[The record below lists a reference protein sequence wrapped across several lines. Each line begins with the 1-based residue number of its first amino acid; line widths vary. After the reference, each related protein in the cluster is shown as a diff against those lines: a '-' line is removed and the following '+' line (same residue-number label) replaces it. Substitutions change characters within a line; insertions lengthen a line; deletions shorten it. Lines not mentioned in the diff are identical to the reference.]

1 MIKSNF
7 EWVLN
12 HAVRHHHIPV
22 SSQGIREFVQT
33 HHQPTTLSLLSD
45 ALNYWAVDH
54 LAARIGTNELFD
66 SEPTFLAMLRSGNFV
81 FVKQYD
87 KDKVVYLE
95 NGKKEK
101 TINRS
106 GFTKVYNGIAICIK
120 TRPESGEPGLADKKA
135 GQRLENL
142 LLKSSVAFFLVYLG
156 HEAVM
161 VESWS
166 IGLILAIFL
175 CCIGVFVLLPAVVKD
190 LSLGEVSLKD
200 VCDLKPN
207 SGCDSLLKSRFAY
220 VYQWVKWTDLGFI
233 YFFGK
238 LLMAMDPN
246 LLKGPYTL
254 LGLAVLPFVF
264 YSLFI
269 QWFRLK
275 QFCLICLSVLLLF
288 LLDGALVLWHAD
300 WAKLDMT
307 FMGRGVFLMLVVSLT
322 YLMLKQTQI
331 KKSSLENT
339 RLSLLKIKRNPILFK
354 NAIHQKSKK
363 NIDLDAYP
371 IGLNLTKEQ
380 PNLKLLLFVSLDCE
394 GCRTVF
400 LDLMKLI
407 KSRNWRIQ
415 LFFKSSDMDHPAMQ
429 EAMNLSN
436 EGNWEA
442 GFEFLEYWYAD
453 PLTSKSKLKRES
465 RRIARRELERLMEI
479 NEMTAQYYG
488 VSRTPMVVVNGLELP
503 GNFNLYDLAYF
514 DQHELWQ

>member
-1 MIKSNF
+1 
-7 EWVLN
+7 
-12 HAVRHHHIPV
+12 
-22 SSQGIREFVQT
+22 
-33 HHQPTTLSLLSD
+33 
-45 ALNYWAVDH
+45 
-54 LAARIGTNELFD
+54 
-66 SEPTFLAMLRSGNFV
+66 
-81 FVKQYD
+81 
-87 KDKVVYLE
+87 
-95 NGKKEK
+95 
-101 TINRS
+101 
-106 GFTKVYNGIAICIK
+106 
-120 TRPESGEPGLADKKA
+120 
-135 GQRLENL
+135 
-142 LLKSSVAFFLVYLG
+142 
-156 HEAVM
+156 
-161 VESWS
+161 
-166 IGLILAIFL
+166 
-175 CCIGVFVLLPAVVKD
+175 
-190 LSLGEVSLKD
+190 
-200 VCDLKPN
+200 
-207 SGCDSLLKSRFAY
+207 
-220 VYQWVKWTDLGFI
+220 
-233 YFFGK
+233 
-238 LLMAMDPN
+238 
-246 LLKGPYTL
+246 
-254 LGLAVLPFVF
+254 
-264 YSLFI
+264 
-269 QWFRLK
+269 
-275 QFCLICLSVLLLF
+275 
-288 LLDGALVLWHAD
+288 
-300 WAKLDMT
+300 
-307 FMGRGVFLMLVVSLT
+307 MLVVSLT

-363 NIDLDAYP
+363 NIDLDAYT